1 MMMWTKSA
9 IHSLNADSDQGNVH
23 QIRTQSP
30 RAVDRD
36 GSGSDAASA
45 GSRLLPYIPSGTP
58 QAIAYQLFLH
68 IVEAEEMSLSLPPAE
83 GKHAANRE
91 WILSTY
97 AQCLRAVRDGKVE

>member
-9 IHSLNADSDQGNVH
+9 IHSLNADAEHGNVH
-23 QIRTQSP
+23 QIRTQGP
-30 RAVDRD
+30 RAMERD
-36 GSGSDAASA
+36 GSASDAAA
-45 GSRLLPYIPSGTP
+45 AAPRLLPYIPSGTP
-58 QAIAYQLFLH
+58 QAVAYQLFLH

-83 GKHAANRE
+83 GKRPASRE